1 MAEITT
7 RLEFVGIFLIHNN
20 HFFDVSDQGDSV
32 NDKPQE
38 SYFRFQLDILMKE
51 IDLIDNAIG
60 RLDEILLRNRNWGI
74 TLWTGLIAI
83 IIPLTIEDFPKSYL
97 LLATAILPFLFWL
110 IDIRW
115 KMALLQ
121 CSDRQREISKF
132 LNSNA
137 LCESYK
143 NNSISSTSLKL
154 LDPIGEGLKS
164 DDGQKSSDK
173 SYFFKA
179 IWYKDTFIFY
189 PAQILCS
196 FLLILLL

>member
-1 MAEITT
+1 
-7 RLEFVGIFLIHNN
+7 
-20 HFFDVSDQGDSV
+20 V

-83 IIPLTIEDFPKSYL
+83 IIPLTIGDFPKSYL
-97 LLATAILPFLFWL
+97 LLAAAVLPLLFWL

-121 CSDRQREISKF
+121 CSDRQGQISKF
-132 LNSNA
+132 LNSRA
-137 LCESYK
+137 LQESFE
-143 NNSISSTSLKL
+143 NNLISHTSLEL
-154 LDPIGEGLKS
+154 LDPIGARLQS
-164 DDGQKSSDK
+164 DGQ

-179 IWYKDTFIFY
+179 IRYKDTYIFY

-196 FLLILLL
+196 FLLIILL